1 MEIFFKFFK
10 KLHSNVFFTAFFVK
24 NLSSEI
30 KCLHDFVQIVS
41 IIHMKASGEVNEC
54 ARGSDLCQMEKLA
67 PRRRGFYLK
76 SFTFFPSYPI
86 STFPC

>member
-1 MEIFFKFFK
+1 M
-10 KLHSNVFFTAFFVK
+10 FFTAYFV
-24 NLSSEI
+24 NNISSEI

-67 PRRRGFYLK
+67 PRRRGFYLLF
-76 SFTFFPSYPI
+76 FTFFPSFPI